1 MRMNFV
7 KQTRHHRKTIGQLLL
22 VLIAILLITWGISRL
37 YALPMK
43 WLMTDPPALFRTN
56 QFIGFTTFIG
66 VIVLSMG
73 IGAIILLIA
82 VRQRFLKKEEFRA
95 MIGLALITLFLAL
108 DDLFMFH
115 ERIFTGWLHVG
126 ERTIFMIYLLL
137 FLTFLFVNRTQIFNE
152 TTILFIISGLFFV
165 ISLSADVLSDKVYL
179 PQSIAA
185 IVDIIEEGGKLGGYL
200 FWTAFLIH
208 KSKAL
213 LQPEADSESSSS

>member
-1 MRMNFV
+1 MNFV

-22 VLIAILLITWGISRL
+22 VLIAILLITWGISCF
-37 YALPMK
+37 YALPMN
-43 WLMTDPPALFRTN
+43 WLMTDPPALFKTN

-73 IGAIILLIA
+73 MGSVTLLMIT
-82 VRQRFLKKEEFRA
+82 RSRSLGKEEFQV
-95 MIGLALITLFLAL
+95 MFGLALITLFLVL
-108 DDLFMFH
+108 DDLLMFH

-126 ERTIFMIYLLL
+126 ERTIFIIYLLL

-152 TTILFIISGLFFV
+152 TAILFIISGLFFV
-165 ISLSADVLSDKVYL
+165 ISLSADVLSDKFYL

-185 IVDIIEEGGKLGGYL
+185 TVDIIEEGGKLGGYL

-213 LQPEADSESSSS
+213 LQPEVDSESSSS